1 MKRAEKE
8 CRKTMS
14 VNYTQAVRTLINGMA
29 RSFDVFGSFHE
40 TANRRSCSNL
50 SDYERM
56 RKDWENI
63 GKDMRKAI
71 SSYGG

>member
-1 MKRAEKE
+1 MKRIEKE
-8 CRKTMS
+8 CKKTTT
-14 VNYTQAVRTLINGMA
+14 VKYKQAVRKLVDGMA

-40 TANRRSCSNL
+40 TTDRRSCSNL

-71 SSYGG
+71 SGYGG